1 MGQWQFRNHT
11 FKKHT
16 RIQALS
22 LPVFPFPSFFVCS
35 YLFFF
40 SFYLRPMISM
50 KTSNSRWIKNSNR
63 SHRVSSE
70 NFNERLNSFSLAFLL
85 PRAVLFFSFGWNIAR
100 RPRDTNTIVNHDVG
114 KRILQ
119 SFTGIWTESKI
130 FDERPSLFRF
140 IHFPLMAHSR
150 EVHCYLDDSGETE
163 RDILIEMF

>member
-1 MGQWQFRNHT
+1 MAIPESYFQKTYAYSSSFV
-11 FKKHT
+11 
-16 RIQALS
+16 A
-22 LPVFPFPSFFVCS
+22 PFPIFFLFCLLLSF
-35 YLFFF
+35 LFFF
-40 SFYLRPMISM
+40 FFYLRPVISM
-50 KTSNSRWIKNSNR
+50 KTTNSRWIKNSNR
-63 SHRVSSE
+63 SHCVSSE

-119 SFTGIWTESKI
+119 SLTGVWTESKI

-150 EVHCYLDDSGETE
+150 EVHRYLDDSRETE